1 MIGLGILEL
10 ALITGAGYYILSHFS
25 RKRKVQYIEI
35 NQQQFDQLQDTLIV
49 NNILPVNMNSNNFY
63 DRLQQIPPTYQES
76 EDVLPPV
83 PPYQSTGPPQ
93 LYLNNNAPAILE
105 TTTIISPPPD
115 FSSQNEEETENQ
127 IGVENQI
134 GIETTT
140 IQQPQHGNSIMSH
153 SI

>member
-10 ALITGAGYYILSHFS
+10 AFITGAGYYILSHFS
-25 RKRKVQYIEI
+25 KKKKVQYIEI

-49 NNILPVNMNSNNFY
+49 NNILPVDMNSNNFY
-63 DRLQQIPPTYQES
+63 ERLQQIPPTYQES
-76 EDVLPPV
+76 ENVLPPV

-93 LYLNNNAPAILE
+93 LYLNNNSPAILE

-115 FSSQNEEETENQ
+115 FSSQNEEETINLNETENQ
-127 IGVENQI
+127 IGVES
-134 GIETTT
+134 TT
-140 IQQPQHGNSIMSH
+140 IQHPQQGNSIMSH